1 MTAAVA
7 LLDMA
12 TERRGPANLD
22 RRHHPALCRGQRA
35 TVLLTIGIAVA
46 AEHIRHFR
54 PRPAQGSTAQKGD
67 GSARLA
73 SMGIGRGSR
82 SSGLVVAQTLL
93 VAIRRYLAVVSR
105 LLWPIS
111 N

>member
-12 TERRGPANLD
+12 TERRRPANLD
-22 RRHHPALCRGQRA
+22 RRHHPALCRGQRFA
-35 TVLLTIGIAVA
+35 VLFTISVAVA
-46 AEHIRHFR
+46 LEHIRHFR
-54 PRPAQGSTAQKGD
+54 PRPTHGSAAQKGD
-67 GSARLA
+67 GSVRLA
-73 SMGIGRGSR
+73 SMGIGCGSR

-105 LLWPIS
+105 LL
-111 N
+111 